1 VAEEERA
8 LALAEIEK
16 ARTAIAIVEKGL
28 QEHDAA
34 SSSREKEEI
43 EGLRKEVREARRIKM
58 LHQPSKVMDM
68 EFELKALR
76 TLIAEKNQLCNQ
88 LMKELAMIKRLEED
102 SSDLYDLEGSDILGS
117 QFCIIP
123 RFDDAPDISS
133 CPTQWYRV
141 ISGGNRN
148 LILGMLSDQHY
159 MELVGSPKSILI
171 SFICKAIIAVISFC
185 LLCSHVKTVHHCFLL
200 TYYHILKMLR
210 SLSAGA
216 TKPTYAPEPF
226 DVGRLL
232 QAEIVLN
239 AEKVTIQTMGPINPG

>member
-1 VAEEERA
+1 MAM
-8 LALAEIEK
+8 K
-16 ARTAIAIVEKGL
+16 KTS
-28 QEHDAA
+28 Q
-34 SSSREKEEI
+34 
-43 EGLRKEVREARRIKM
+43 
-58 LHQPSKVMDM
+58 VMDM